1 MGSGFLV
8 TEFESSEVA
17 EPAQRTFDYV
27 SSFPQ
32 SAAVEVPCSA
42 RGQQRFDA
50 QHPNECRQHGKA
62 VTSISLENLRFRA
75 WPTVPS
81 RNGRHTHQH
90 LQRDLVVTRV
100 RRRGPNDQRQATRIR
115 QYVPLA
121 ALFRTIRR
129 VRAGMEP
136 PKTARTLA
144 LSITARERWTF
155 PALPSTER
163 MSVCSLDHTDSR
175 VHSANRRQHVLP
187 LPQFISRGS
196 DCQGTP
202 VRSTNT
208 IPVRACR
215 FVTRGRPPLGDGF
228 GSGGRRGSICFH
240 NSSETSSAMLM
251 PPCFTWQWNITCLR
265 QVLK

>member
-1 MGSGFLV
+1 VKGLKVGSGFLV
-8 TEFESSEVA
+8 TEFESSEIT

-27 SSFPQ
+27 SGFPQ
-32 SAAVEVPCSA
+32 SASVAVPCSA

-50 QHPNECRQHGKA
+50 QHSNECRQHRKA
-62 VTSISLENLRFRA
+62 VTSIPLENLRFRA
-75 WPTVPS
+75 WPTAPS
-81 RNGRHTHQH
+81 RNGRHAHQH
-90 LQRDLVVTRV
+90 LQCDLIVTRV
-100 RRRGPNDQRQATRIR
+100 RWRGPNDQRQATRIG
-115 QYVPLA
+115 QDVPLA
-121 ALFRTIRR
+121 ALFRSIRR
-129 VRAGMEP
+129 VRAGMAP

-175 VHSANRRQHVLP
+175 VHSANRRQQVLP
-187 LPQFISRGS
+187 LPQFISKGS

-202 VRSTNT
+202 VLSTNT

-215 FVTRGRPPLGDGF
+215 LVTRGRPPFGDGF

-240 NSSETSSAMLM
+240 NSSDTSS
-251 PPCFTWQWNITCLR
+251 PCLCL
-265 QVLK
+265 LA